1 MKKYIYILVFAFGT
15 NLALAQYSGQVA
27 SNLSSGG
34 DTNAGVSAQISMLLG
49 PATERGTKRVKN
61 YDNFQGSPY
70 VADLFLPSTLFYK
83 DENVGSIF
91 YRHNALHEEI
101 EIKKSNLEDENERGL
116 ARDKDISILVNG
128 KKMSFKT
135 FVTSKKRTL
144 NGYLIALKEGK
155 KYDLY
160 KRTHVK
166 FTEAQAAANSFT
178 KPVPAR
184 FAQFT
189 EYYFQKEGVNRM
201 DEIPARNGKLL
212 NLLGSDAKSKLKPF
226 LKENGLNIK
235 NEADLIRVFEFLNN

>member
-83 DENVGSIF
+83 DENLGSIF
-91 YRHNALHEEI
+91 YRHNALNEEI

-144 NGYLIALKEGK
+144 NG
-155 KYDLY
+155 
-160 KRTHVK
+160 
-166 FTEAQAAANSFT
+166 S
-178 KPVPAR
+178 
-184 FAQFT
+184 
-189 EYYFQKEGVNRM
+189 
-201 DEIPARNGKLL
+201 
-212 NLLGSDAKSKLKPF
+212 
-226 LKENGLNIK
+226 
-235 NEADLIRVFEFLNN
+235 

>member
-1 MKKYIYILVFAFGT
+1 MKKYIYIAVFALGT
-15 NLALAQYSGQVA
+15 NLALAQYSGQIA

-49 PATERGTKRVKN
+49 PATQRDGKRKKN
-61 YDNFQGSPY
+61 YDSFQGSPY
-70 VADLFLPSTLFYK
+70 VADVFLPSTLFYK
-83 DENVGSIF
+83 DENLGTIF
-91 YRHNALHEEI
+91 YRHNALNEEI
-101 EIKKSNLEDENERGL
+101 EIKKSNIEEEGERGL

-144 NGYLIALKEGK
+144 NGYLITLKEGK

-166 FTEAQAAANSFT
+166 YTEAQAAANSFT
-178 KPVPAR
+178 KAVPAR

-212 NLLGSDAKSKLKPF
+212 KLLDNDSKSKLKTF
-226 LKENGLNIK
+226 IKENDLNIK
-235 NEADLIRVFEFLNN
+235 NETDLIKAFEFLNS

>member
-1 MKKYIYILVFAFGT
+1 MKKYIYIAVFALGT

-49 PATERGTKRVKN
+49 PATKRDDKRKKN
-61 YDNFQGSPY
+61 YDSFQGSPY
-70 VADLFLPSTLFYK
+70 VAEVFLPSTLFFK
-83 DENVGSIF
+83 DENLGTIF
-91 YRHNALHEEI
+91 YRHNALNDEI
-101 EIKKSNLEDENERGL
+101 EIKKSNLEDESERGL

-144 NGYLIALKEGK
+144 NGYLITLKEGK

-166 FTEAQAAANSFT
+166 YTEAQAAANSFT
-178 KPVPAR
+178 KAIPAR

-189 EYYFQKEGVNRM
+189 EYYFQKDGINRM
-201 DEIPARNGKLL
+201 DEVPARNGKLL
-212 NLLGSDAKSKLKPF
+212 KLLDTDSKSKLKAF
-226 LKENGLNIK
+226 IKDNDLNIK
-235 NEADLIRVFEFLNN
+235 NEADLIKAFEFLNS